1 MIITPES
8 EILIWMSGGK
18 DSSAMLALL
27 CEQYPDIKKHVVWAD
42 TGFEYPGQKEWCEK
56 IAKQFGL
63 EVHRVAARRDFFAM
77 AKERGKFASPDCRQC
92 TSDLKR
98 APIYT
103 WVTKNIKAKHI
114 VMCSGLRAEE
124 SARRAKLPQVEI
136 DTRITNSK
144 RTVHDF
150 YPLLHWSEKQ
160 VKGFLQNSGI
170 PLHDCYDYLSRL
182 SCRVCIY
189 NRKKELQ
196 AIKSNNREAFDKI
209 CEMER
214 EINFTFKPGYTL
226 EQYIVSQFDNQ
237 VEFDF
242 SRGGGSE

>member
-1 MIITPES
+1 MIIAPDTEMVIS
-8 EILIWMSGGK
+8 FSGGK
-18 DSSAMLALL
+18 DSSAMLAYL
-27 CEQYPDIKKHVVWAD
+27 CEKYPDIKKHIVWAD
-42 TGFEYPGQKEWCEK
+42 TGFEYPGHKEWCEK

-63 EVHRVAARRDFFAM
+63 EVHRVAARRDFFTM

-103 WVTKNIKAKHI
+103 WVTKNIKARNI

-124 SARRAKLPQVEI
+124 SPRRANLPMTEL

-144 RTVHDF
+144 RNVRDF
-150 YPLLHWSEKQ
+150 YPLLHWSETE
-160 VKGFLQNSGI
+160 VKSFLQNSGI

-182 SCRVCIY
+182 SCMVCIY

-196 AIKSNNREAFDKI
+196 AIKSNNREAFDRI

-226 EQYIVSQFDNQ
+226 DEWIKSQWDGQ
-237 VEFDF
+237 AEL
-242 SRGGGSE
+242 EL

>member
-1 MIITPES
+1 VIIHPDTEMVIS
-8 EILIWMSGGK
+8 MSGGK

-56 IAKQFGL
+56 IANQFGL
-63 EVHRVAARRDFFAM
+63 EVHRVTSKWDFFSIARNRKM
-77 AKERGKFASPDCRQC
+77 WPSPDCRKC
-92 TSDLKR
+92 TSTLKLE
-98 APIYT
+98 PIEK
-103 WVTKNIKAKHI
+103 WVKNNVKSKNII
-114 VMCSGLRAEE
+114 MCSGLRAEE

-150 YPLLHWSEKQ
+150 YPLLHWSERQ
-160 VKGFLQNSGI
+160 VKNFLQNSGI

-182 SCRVCIY
+182 SCMVCIY

-226 EQYIVSQFDNQ
+226 EQYIISQFDNQ

-242 SRGGGSE
+242 SRGGGE